1 MFNIHKKNKNKLI
14 KMENLDTDIKK
25 IINSAYPYI
34 KDFNPAQKAV
44 IESGYLDD
52 KSNYI
57 ISIPTASGKTVLG
70 VLPALKTILNG
81 GKAVYAAPLLSIQ
94 NDKVKEFKA
103 FEEHGINVGKHPS
116 SADLSVMVFESFDA
130 LTRFSW
136 NVLRDVDTLIIDEFH
151 MIGEYSRGP
160 TLEAAITR
168 AKIINPGMRIIA
180 LSATLKNIEEIEGWL
195 EGTCV
200 EHDYRPVPLHKEVLD
215 AEMFNTKN
223 KNDVIVKIA
232 EKAMN
237 DNSQALAF
245 VSTRRFTESLATYVA
260 KKINKKLSKDQK
272 QRFKEV
278 AEKLLAVPEKK
289 GSLPT
294 STCVKLAESVEK
306 GVAFHHAGLFNEQ
319 KEIIEDEFRN
329 GNILMITATPSL
341 MYGVNLPSKTVVIRD
356 HTRWTSQGPQP
367 IPVFDYEQMSGRAGR
382 PQYDDVGYSYLI
394 AKTMDEAQNLEEYYV
409 EGEIEQTNSKLVDN
423 KDAIYKQI
431 IAQIASSLS
440 KNLDELTEFF
450 GKTLYGYQMNNNP
463 SMAFFAADSLKY
475 ELENAL
481 SFLLQNGIIR
491 ATPEGLKTTEFGNLI
506 AKSNYAVET
515 AVKIKEYVSDIS
527 EINVE
532 EFIYA
537 LAETPDLPL
546 ITFKG
551 RKSKDPVQEKLSE
564 CGLFAVDLGNIE
576 ATTVS
581 LIEWINE
588 RSEFDIENKYNV
600 YSASTRRSAYEAS
613 RLVKFA
619 KNTSEVLGDYSNLK
633 EYDILSARLYYGV
646 KPDIIPLVIG
656 VKRLGRKRAR
666 NLVKIFGND
675 LSNVSEKELQK
686 IDGIGPKLA
695 EKIKLFVKN

>member
-1 MFNIHKKNKNKLI
+1 
-14 KMENLDTDIKK
+14 MENLDTDIKK
-25 IINSAYPYI
+25 IINGAYPYI
-34 KDFNPAQKAV
+34 EDFNPAQKAV
-44 IESGYLDD
+44 IESGYLED

-57 ISIPTASGKTVLG
+57 VSIPTASGKTVLG
-70 VLPALKTILNG
+70 VLPALKTILDG

-94 NDKVKEFKA
+94 NEKVKEFKA
-103 FEEHGINVGKHPS
+103 FEEYGINVGKHPS

-613 RLVKFA
+613 CLVKFA

-695 EKIKLFVKN
+695 EKIK